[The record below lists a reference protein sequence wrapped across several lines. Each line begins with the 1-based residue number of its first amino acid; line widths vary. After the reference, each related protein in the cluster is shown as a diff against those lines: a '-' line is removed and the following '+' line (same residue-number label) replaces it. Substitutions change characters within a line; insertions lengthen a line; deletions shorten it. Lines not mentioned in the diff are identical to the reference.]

1 MNRLFRRVLL
11 LGATL
16 LALLPWTA
24 AAQDV
29 QQNDRPPEAR
39 QRQQQQRLATLAQR
53 LNLSAD
59 QKKQWAQINRETTQ
73 KIWAARRDES
83 LNEGQMQ
90 AQLRKVHKEQKEQ
103 IMALLSPQQ
112 QDELK
117 SFWEEQKQKQQ
128 EKSADSSGNSG
139 SGAAQ
144 NSGSSQD
151 DGLFAGMVSDD
162 PPAPQPA
169 QNKKPRQK

>member
-1 MNRLFRRVLL
+1 MNGLFRRVLL

-16 LALLPWTA
+16 LALPPWTA
-24 AAQDV
+24 SAQDV

-39 QRQQQQRLATLAQR
+39 QRQQQQRRLATLAQR

-90 AQLRKVHKEQKEQ
+90 AQLRKIHKEQKEQ
-103 IMALLSPQQ
+103 IMALLTPQQ

-128 EKSADSSGNSG
+128 EKSADGSGNSG

-144 NSGSSQD
+144 SSGSSQD
-151 DGLFAGMVSDD
+151 DDLFAGMVSDD
-162 PPAPQPA
+162 PPAQPA
-169 QNKKPRQK
+169 QNKKPGQK